1 MTDALVLC
9 RFLHFT
15 VVLMLFGAWLFRP
28 LLLKGEALELDRHLT
43 RLAR

>member
-1 MTDALVLC
+1 MSEALVLC
-9 RFLHFT
+9 RFVHFI

-28 LLLKGEALELDRHLT
+28 LLLKDEALQVDRHLA